1 MEILAERTE
10 LAMFCLVEDEFVPM
24 VWLVEEMEGWP
35 MDWLVE
41 DEMLVPVFWLVAME
55 MTEIVPMVMARSFWR
70 K

>member
-1 MEILAERTE
+1 
-10 LAMFCLVEDEFVPM
+10 MFCLVERGVPM

-70 K
+70 KEEMK